1 MLSEKKLDNKYFLN
15 SHWLQFIIKCNAFN
29 RDKIL
34 IDLSEILEQML
45 RDKKIKIW
53 FFLNKKQNILV
64 KVEFIKK
71 YRNELLNLNKLKQRY
86 EKITIK
92 IDTFEPEINQFG
104 GDRGWAVTK
113 KYLNKASLLTIK
125 SIKNKREKVEF
136 VTIIIFDLLLR
147 ARGDAFEAW
156 DVLQKLLIIRGVDQR
171 YQEKDI
177 KKYKFYHAVN
187 LLFDDPKNFY
197 SQKIT
202 NKNLLAEI
210 IKTNSLLIHDL
221 EKEKFSLMFSIRS
234 ILPYYI
240 IFIFNI
246 FLVSKS
252 EQKQIIQL
260 LSFFLNPGKYK

>member
-1 MLSEKKLDNKYFLN
+1 MLSEKKLNNKYFLY
-15 SHWLQFIIKCNAFN
+15 SYWLQFIIKCNDFN

-45 RDKKIKIW
+45 KDKKIKIW

-64 KVEFIKK
+64 KVECVRK
-71 YRNELLNLNKLKQRY
+71 YRHELLNLNKLKQKY
-86 EKITIK
+86 KKIIIK

-104 GDRGWAVTK
+104 GDKGWMFAK
-113 KYLNKASLLTIK
+113 KYFNKISLLAIENIK
-125 SIKNKREKVEF
+125 RKREKIEF

-147 ARGDAFEAW
+147 ACGDAFEVW
-156 DVLQKLLIIRGVDQR
+156 DVLQKLLIIRGIDPK
-171 YQEKDI
+171 YQEEDI
-177 KKYKFYHAVN
+177 RKYKSYHNIN
-187 LLFDDPKNFY
+187 LLFNNPKNFY
-197 SQKIT
+197 SQKIP
-202 NKNLLAEI
+202 NRKLIAEV
-210 IKTNSLLIHDL
+210 IKMNTLLIHDL

-246 FLVSKS
+246 FSVFKS
-252 EQKQIIQL
+252 EQKEIIQL